1 MREPGQSLFS
11 SSFPKPREGNFLE
24 KFLATG
30 EVVTDHAPRP
40 PCSGD
45 QPHLSTGLPSVCART
60 HASTHARKHAR
71 TQAHG
76 SREGLAR
83 RAAEAVF
90 QVPERALRAPP
101 VPRNPL
107 RQGCVVWVRC
117 LGPGAEEEGRSTVRG
132 SHRPFGE
139 LNAFLLRRQEAVAP
153 SCQTHVGRSGPTP
166 AASQLAVFLCGRH
179 SCAR

>member
-101 VPRNPL
+101 CTPEPPEA
-107 RQGCVVWVRC
+107 G
-117 LGPGAEEEGRSTVRG
+117 VRG
-132 SHRPFGE
+132 VGPLFG
-139 LNAFLLRRQEAVAP
+139 ARR
-153 SCQTHVGRSGPTP
+153 
-166 AASQLAVFLCGRH
+166 
-179 SCAR
+179 

>member
-30 EVVTDHAPRP
+30 EVVTDHAQRP

-60 HASTHARKHAR
+60 HARMHAS

-83 RAAEAVF
+83 RTAEAVF
-90 QVPERALRAPP
+90 QVPERALRGAPRTP
-101 VPRNPL
+101 EPPEA
-107 RQGCVVWVRC
+107 G
-117 LGPGAEEEGRSTVRG
+117 VRG
-132 SHRPFGE
+132 VGQLFG
-139 LNAFLLRRQEAVAP
+139 ARR
-153 SCQTHVGRSGPTP
+153 
-166 AASQLAVFLCGRH
+166 
-179 SCAR
+179 